1 MEPLFLAFIMLQML
15 CFVSGYPS
23 GAPTGACEDMMPRHA
38 GVLPQPSPAPY
49 TLFTNMGT
57 FQPGEPIT
65 VTIIGPAYRGVLL
78 EARTGISANALGSWK
93 LPPPDTRF
101 LECAGNPQGAITH
114 ANTNLKDNT
123 TVYSWIPP
131 NPSPGSVYFMATV
144 AQQRTVFWVNVR
156 SSTLTRGKK
165 GLGLATGA
173 SAGLSVEK
181 PLLVFVICFL
191 MLQVHAM

>member
-101 LECAGNPQGAITH
+101 LEGHGSPATH
-114 ANTNLKDNT
+114 SLLGQCEIQHFDQREKRSRSG
-123 TVYSWIPP
+123 YWCKRWI
-131 NPSPGSVYFMATV
+131 V
-144 AQQRTVFWVNVR
+144 
-156 SSTLTRGKK
+156 
-165 GLGLATGA
+165 
-173 SAGLSVEK
+173 
-181 PLLVFVICFL
+181 C
-191 MLQVHAM
+191 